1 MDIDFY
7 KGFDFYDS
15 VSFNNE
21 LWGEILAID
30 YLDKVKGAE
39 EIIPEGYDGAGE
51 TLERVHMD
59 KNRNL
64 FIKGLAR
71 LIVKYSGQPRDANNV
86 EVLSTLLKTIEFIND
101 DNVTHFRLDV

>member
-15 VSFNNE
+15 ISFDNE

-30 YLDKVKGAE
+30 YLDKVKNKE
-39 EIIPEGYDGAGE
+39 EIIPEGHDGAGE
-51 TLERVHMD
+51 KLERVHMD
-59 KNRNL
+59 ENRNS

-71 LIVKYSGQPRDANNV
+71 LIVKYSGQPRSAKNI
-86 EVLSTLLKTIEFIND
+86 EALSAILKAIEFIND